1 MDEYGTVFNDPVHGY
16 IELEPL
22 LMRIIHTPEF
32 QRMKDIKQLGATY
45 WVYPG
50 ASHNRFEHSL
60 GTAYLAG
67 KMIETLRHIHKGEIE
82 ITDEEVLC
90 VKIAALCHDLG
101 HGPFSHVFDTQM
113 KEKLIKLHRDEETKL
128 LNQARDANMEKS
140 LKFHREQAM
149 KLQTWEH
156 EDASCEMFDHMLK
169 ANPELYNAL
178 EEKKICENERN
189 LVKELIKGK
198 LPGTDKVTQ
207 MAKVDGVDH
216 AKWFLFEI
224 VANKRNGIDCDKFDY
239 FARDCLNLGVKSNFD
254 HLRYF
259 QNVRILPVDGEL
271 QLGLRDKLVF
281 NIYELFHTRWSLH
294 HRVYQHKTTKAI
306 EDMITDAFTLLDH
319 KYNFSTAIS
328 DMEEYAKLT
337 DSIFYEI
344 IRSKDQDESTKKAQ
358 EIVRRIQR
366 RELYKF
372 CGETQPTTKLDI
384 GALEVAEEI
393 ASFDS
398 DLSPDELFISIIEIH
413 FGMKE
418 KDPVESV
425 VFYNKNFNK
434 AVQLRKNIVSE
445 MLPQKFSEQYVR
457 VYGKNLKQS
466 SIAATPGSKAK
477 EERIVHCFQEWCK
490 SREYASPDELSGD
503 KTGYFTPAKD
513 RKRRGSDR
521 KESSNPSKKR
531 LYTDMK

>member
-22 LMRIIHTPEF
+22 LVRIIHTPEF

-50 ASHNRFEHSL
+50 ASHNRFEHCL
-60 GTAYLAG
+60 GTADLAG
-67 KMIETLRHIHKGEIE
+67 KMIGTLGDIHKDEIE
-82 ITDEEVLC
+82 ITDEEVMC

-128 LNQARDANMEKS
+128 LSQNRDADMEKS
-140 LKFHREQAM
+140 LKFHCQQAM
-149 KLQTWEH
+149 ELQNWEH
-156 EDASCEMFDHMLK
+156 EDASCAMFDHILE
-169 ANPELYNAL
+169 ANPEVKEAL
-178 EEKKICENERN
+178 ERNNIDEGERH

-198 LPGTDKVTQ
+198 LPGRDKVTQ
-207 MAKVDGVDH
+207 IAIVNGVEYT
-216 AKWFLFEI
+216 KWFLFEI
-224 VANKRNGIDCDKFDY
+224 VANRRNGIDCDKFDY

-271 QLGLRDKLVF
+271 QLCIRDKLVF

-306 EDMITDAFTLLDH
+306 EDMITEAFVLLNH
-319 KYNFSTAIS
+319 KYNFSTVIS
-328 DMEEYAKLT
+328 NMKEYAKMT

-344 IRSKDQDESTKKAQ
+344 IRSKDQDKNAKKAR
-358 EIVRRIQR
+358 EVLKRIQR

-372 CGETQPTTKLDI
+372 CGETQPSSKLDI
-384 GALEVAEEI
+384 SALEVAEEI
-393 ASFDS
+393 ASFDP
-398 DLSPDELFISIIEIH
+398 DLNADELFVSVIEIH

-425 VFYNKNFNK
+425 VFFNKNFNK
-434 AVQLRKNIVSE
+434 AIQLRKNIVSE
-445 MLPQKFSEQYVR
+445 MLPQKFSEQFVR
-457 VYGKNLKQS
+457 VYGKNIKQS
-466 SIAATPGSKAK
+466 SIAATPGSRAK
-477 EERIVHCFQEWCK
+477 EERIVHCFKEWCK
-490 SREYASPDELSGD
+490 SRGFASPDELSGD
-503 KTGYFTPAKD
+503 KTGYFTPAKAK
-513 RKRRGSDR
+513 KRSASNRG
-521 KESSNPSKKR
+521 ECANPSKRR
-531 LYTDMK
+531 LYSDTE